1 MSATELQFRT
11 AALGGFQKQ
20 DVLSYIESS
29 NQIHL
34 EKLESIQ
41 RERDQLAQE
50 IEEARRQAA
59 NTESRAGRLEHEN
72 AGLKDELAKARQ
84 ELEAMRQDYDQQKQA
99 LEAMKARLE
108 RAEPA
113 AQAYEQVKDRTAGI
127 ELEAHCRAQEV
138 QRMSEEKVRKTRT
151 EVEQWL
157 HKVKAGYELLLA
169 DMDAAINRTGQE
181 LDKAYDILT
190 QLSGNFAAQGE
201 HLDKLAQNCISE
213 FTAPK
218 APEPLP
224 LNED

>member
-11 AALGGFQKQ
+11 AAIGGFQKQ

-34 EKLESIQ
+34 ERLESIQ
-41 RERDQLAQE
+41 RERDQLTQE
-50 IEEARRQAA
+50 MEELRRQAA
-59 NTESRAGRLEHEN
+59 DAQGHTAHLEEENTRLS
-72 AGLKDELAKARQ
+72 AELTAARQ
-84 ELEAMRQDYDQQKQA
+84 ELEAMRKDFDQQKQA
-99 LEAMKARLE
+99 MEAMKIRLE

-138 QRMSEEKVRKTRT
+138 QRLSEEKVLKTRT

-157 HKVKAGYELLLA
+157 HKVKAGYDLLRA
-169 DMDAAINRTGQE
+169 AMDTSINRTGQE

-190 QLSGNFAAQGE
+190 QLSGNFAAQSE
-201 HLDKLAQNCISE
+201 HLDKLTRNCVDE
-213 FTAPK
+213 LTPK

-224 LNED
+224 LDEG

>member
-34 EKLESIQ
+34 EKLESVQ

-50 IEEARRQAA
+50 MEEARRQAA
-59 NTESRAGRLEHEN
+59 DAQSRTGRLEHEN
-72 AGLKDELAKARQ
+72 AELKDELAKARQ
-84 ELEAMRQDYDQQKQA
+84 ELEAMRQEYDQQKQA
-99 LEAMKARLE
+99 LEAMKVRLE

-138 QRMSEEKVRKTRT
+138 QRLSEEKVRKTRT

-157 HKVKAGYELLLA
+157 HKVKAGYDLLRA

-190 QLSGNFAAQGE
+190 QLSGNFAAQEE
-201 HLDKLAQNCISE
+201 HLDKLTRNCVDE
-213 FTAPK
+213 LTPK